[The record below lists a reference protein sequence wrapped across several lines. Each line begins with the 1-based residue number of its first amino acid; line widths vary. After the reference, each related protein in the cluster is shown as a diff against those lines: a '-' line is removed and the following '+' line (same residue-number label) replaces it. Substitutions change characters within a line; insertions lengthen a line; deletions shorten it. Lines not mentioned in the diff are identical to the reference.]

1 MKKTI
6 LLVDDEAHIL
16 ELLKYTME
24 NEGFH
29 TLQAET
35 GEQALKLL
43 GRERVDAVILDLMLP
58 GIDGLEVLKHIRVT
72 PGTKNLPVLMLTA
85 KSEEFDR
92 VIGLELGADDY
103 LCKPFFVREL
113 VARVK
118 AVLRRAEAPG
128 EPSAIQDNRFLKIG
142 PIEIDEI
149 KRTVKRRGELLELTL
164 KEFDLLRLF
173 AQNPGKVITRD
184 EILTKIW
191 GYDYTGETRTV
202 DVHIRQ
208 LRKKIEEDDSNPQYI
223 LTVRGVGY
231 KLREDA
237 AG

>member
-1 MKKTI
+1 M
-6 LLVDDEAHIL
+6 
-16 ELLKYTME
+16 
-24 NEGFH
+24 
-29 TLQAET
+29 
-35 GEQALKLL
+35 
-43 GRERVDAVILDLMLP
+43 
-58 GIDGLEVLKHIRVT
+58 
-72 PGTKNLPVLMLTA
+72 
-85 KSEEFDR
+85 
-92 VIGLELGADDY
+92 
-103 LCKPFFVREL
+103 
-113 VARVK
+113 ARVK

-128 EPSAIQDNRFLKIG
+128 EPGAKKDNRFLKIG

>member
-24 NEGFH
+24 NEGFS

-118 AVLRRAEAPG
+118 AVLRRAETPG
-128 EPSAIQDNRFLKIG
+128 EPGAKKDNRFLKIG

-149 KRTVKRRGELLELTL
+149 KRTVKRRGE
-164 KEFDLLRLF
+164 LLRLF